1 MADKK
6 NRPFVTIPNG
16 KIHYSGLNQ
25 EELELLRSC
34 GIDPDRID
42 VVIRRDAHII
52 LFRIGGK
59 DYLVS
64 KEDLKNG

>member
-6 NRPFVTIPNG
+6 NRPIVTISNG
-16 KIHYSGLNQ
+16 KIHYSGLSQ
-25 EELELLRSC
+25 EELELLRSY
-34 GIDPDRID
+34 GIDTDRID
-42 VVIRRDAHII
+42 VVIRRDDHII

-64 KEDLKNG
+64 KENLKNG